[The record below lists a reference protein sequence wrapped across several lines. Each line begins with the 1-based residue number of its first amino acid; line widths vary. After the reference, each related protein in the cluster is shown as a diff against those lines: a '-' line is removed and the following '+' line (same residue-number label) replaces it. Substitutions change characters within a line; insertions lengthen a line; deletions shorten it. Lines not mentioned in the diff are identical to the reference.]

1 MQKELRYSSSIK
13 DMPLMF
19 SEMKRTALL
28 LCEDKSRE
36 EIIRLSV
43 ENNIFQYD
51 KEKRRREV
59 PVCMIRRLSTISKPL
74 VEVIATGQ
82 TEDAKLI
89 TLLALIKS
97 DRLLF
102 EYMNEVFADTFYNGR
117 DEVTDKDFLDF
128 ITRKAEYSE
137 VVAKW
142 TPVNLKNVRGQIKSI
157 LCEVGLAK
165 RTKDSLIIQ
174 KPFIENKILSLIDD
188 NDKNYAKAMLL
199 EVY

>member
-1 MQKELRYSSSIK
+1 
-13 DMPLMF
+13 
-19 SEMKRTALL
+19 MKRTALL
-28 LCEDKSRE
+28 ICENKTKE

-59 PVCMIRRLSTISKPL
+59 PVCMIRRLNTINKPL
-74 VEVIATGQ
+74 IEVIATGQ

-128 ITRKAEYSE
+128 ITRKAEFSE
-137 VVAKW
+137 IVAKW
-142 TPVNLKNVRGQIKSI
+142 TSVNLKNVRGQIKSI

-165 RTKDSLIIQ
+165 RSKDSLIIQ
-174 KPFIENKILSLIDD
+174 KPFIDNKILIFFDD
-188 NDKNYAKAMLL
+188 VDRIYAKAMLL
-199 EVY
+199 EVQ